1 MDALFEL
8 FAPLIGH
15 WRVMIAT
22 LAALLVAVVLTI
34 LFASFTGDYGIG
46 LVLLGLGAGM
56 LWEADASRAKGGGSG
71 RPDA

>member
-34 LFASFTGDYGIG
+34 LLLHLPATTASG
-46 LVLLGLGAGM
+46 
-56 LWEADASRAKGGGSG
+56 
-71 RPDA
+71 